1 MLKMSSSAKKLN
13 FEDKSSWYKM
23 ILEHPA
29 LNTSTNRG
37 RYFNMNEQAEMN

>member
-1 MLKMSSSAKKLN
+1 MSSSAKKLN

-23 ILEHPA
+23 ILEHLA
-29 LNTSTNRG
+29 LHTSTNRG